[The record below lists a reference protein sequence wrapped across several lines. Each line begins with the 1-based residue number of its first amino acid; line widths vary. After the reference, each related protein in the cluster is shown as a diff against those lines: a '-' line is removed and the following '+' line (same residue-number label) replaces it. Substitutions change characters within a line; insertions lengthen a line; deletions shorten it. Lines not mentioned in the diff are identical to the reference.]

1 MKTAINSFTTQIAEL
16 GKSKLTDIGH
26 SSLLAGLVAMLILS
40 MPLEAMAQVIN
51 MPFIDGIGCQVAN
64 WMKGP
69 LAVIVFILVIV
80 ATFIVGL
87 ITKMDW
93 GKIITVAIVFGLI
106 QGLVA
111 LLLSSGRITL
121 PGCLTP

>member
-1 MKTAINSFTTQIAEL
+1 
-16 GKSKLTDIGH
+16 
-26 SSLLAGLVAMLILS
+26 
-40 MPLEAMAQVIN
+40 